1 MLMLQHCIDLD
12 LILFLFFSYLKMED
26 MKWTFENIDL
36 HLKDLTVEIRQKAK
50 EIAEELKTKENYTEE
65 RAVKEAIKRAQ
76 EWLFDSE
83 G

>member
-1 MLMLQHCIDLD
+1 
-12 LILFLFFSYLKMED
+12 

-50 EIAEELKTKENYTEE
+50 QIAEELKTKENYTEE